1 MVTSISIGRK
11 KFCWQCFGV
20 RIFMIDNIP
29 IWLIALDYFLAC
41 LMVIL
46 LVNFILNLFLS
57 EASNFILYR
66 FITKLA
72 NPIINITN
80 KITPSFIVQPLI
92 PMYIAWLIFM
102 IRIYFLP
109 LLLGYSYIGKF
120 AFVFE
125 KDIITQV
132 KSIILNIAINLNYGI

>member
-1 MVTSISIGRK
+1 MLFRS
-11 KFCWQCFGV
+11 
-20 RIFMIDNIP
+20 
-29 IWLIALDYFLAC
+29 
-41 LMVIL
+41 
-46 LVNFILNLFLS
+46 LFLS

-66 FITKLA
+66 FTTKLA

>member
-1 MVTSISIGRK
+1 
-11 KFCWQCFGV
+11 
-20 RIFMIDNIP
+20 MINDFP
-29 IWLIALDYFLAC
+29 IWLVAFDYFLAC
-41 LMVIL
+41 LIVIL
-46 LVNFILNLFLS
+46 LINFILNLFLS
-57 EASNFILYR
+57 ETSNFILYR

-92 PMYIAWLIFM
+92 PIYIAWLIFM

-125 KDIITQV
+125 KDLITQV
-132 KSIILNIAINLNYGI
+132 KSIFLDIAINLNYGI

>member
-1 MVTSISIGRK
+1 
-11 KFCWQCFGV
+11 
-20 RIFMIDNIP
+20 MINNFP
-29 IWLIALDYFLAC
+29 IWLVALDYFLAC

-46 LVNFILNLFLS
+46 LINFILNLFLS
-57 EASNFILYR
+57 EVSNFILYR

-125 KDIITQV
+125 NDIITQV
-132 KSIILNIAINLNYGI
+132 KSIFLNIAINLNYGI